1 MTTYQDLVAAQAA
14 PSFLRQCVDDW
25 KSTIMYSDACDAD
38 EYGRMHNIGIRELVQ
53 FLFNADGT
61 TRPDPT
67 AANCRIPSNFFRQLN
82 VQRNNYSLGNGLT
95 FPDASIK
102 DKLGADFDSAIKTA
116 GYNALTQGLCLCYW
130 NYDRMIPMAIAD
142 PKRNGGTVPFWDE
155 ENGNLGAALRF
166 WQLTKDKPLYMT
178 LFEPDGVTKYVVTQ
192 GGIQIKDAKRAY
204 VQTTKYIPINSQT
217 IVVGEENYS
226 ALPVVPLWGSE
237 LKQSTLVGMRA
248 AIDAYD
254 IVMSG
259 FANNLQECSEIY
271 WILNN
276 ADGMDD
282 EELGRFRQ
290 NLLYRHIAN
299 VDADN
304 GVDIKPYTQDV
315 PTTARTEFLK
325 ECRAH
330 IYESFGGLDVH
341 TVAAGATNDHI
352 DAAYQ
357 PLDDNADDYE
367 YQIIECV
374 QQLLAL
380 QGIEGGDAIPTFK
393 RNRISNTMEQTQM
406 VMLAANYLD
415 DETLLSKLPFIS
427 PDEIEKI
434 LERKDED
441 DFEKVDVM
449 NEPNNTQDEQEE
461 DNDGNA
467 E

>member
-1 MTTYQDLVAAQAA
+1 
-14 PSFLRQCVDDW
+14 
-25 KSTIMYSDACDAD
+25 
-38 EYGRMHNIGIRELVQ
+38 
-53 FLFNADGT
+53 
-61 TRPDPT
+61 
-67 AANCRIPSNFFRQLN
+67 
-82 VQRNNYSLGNGLT
+82 
-95 FPDASIK
+95 
-102 DKLGADFDSAIKTA
+102 
-116 GYNALTQGLCLCYW
+116 
-130 NYDRMIPMAIAD
+130 
-142 PKRNGGTVPFWDE
+142 
-155 ENGNLGAALRF
+155 
-166 WQLTKDKPLYMT
+166 
-178 LFEPDGVTKYVVTQ
+178 
-192 GGIQIKDAKRAY
+192 
-204 VQTTKYIPINSQT
+204 
-217 IVVGEENYS
+217 
-226 ALPVVPLWGSE
+226 
-237 LKQSTLVGMRA
+237 MRA

-380 QGIEGGDAIPTFK
+380 QGIEGNDAIPTFK
-393 RNRISNTMEQTQM
+393 RNRISNTREQTEM
-406 VMLAANYLD
+406 VMMAANYLD

-427 PDEIEKI
+427 PDEIEEI
-434 LERKDED
+434 LKRKDED

-449 NEPNNTQDEQEE
+449 NELDNTQDEQEE
-461 DNDGNA
+461 DNGGNA